1 MDQETG
7 WKELMRQ
14 AKSGDAEAQCRLG
27 CKLDFGD
34 DETECDKAAA
44 REWYRRAAEQGNLTA
59 MNNLGLMLKNGEG
72 GPADLKA
79 GLELLFRAAE
89 AGDEYAQRNCG
100 KACERGEIPGA
111 GLPEAERWYRL
122 AIAGGH
128 REAIFDLGYLLS
140 DLLPSPTAEQ
150 LAEAAQLYRKLADEG
165 DCEACYNLAVHYDF
179 GKGVPVNHR
188 LAVKYYRIAAAQGHD
203 MATYNLGCSYEHGRG
218 VRQDRRKAL
227 SLYRRAL
234 ELGDHWACGKIA
246 YFYYEGWGGVRKSYR
261 KSFEWD
267 RNYFLKFRDVHAAYN
282 LSVAYY
288 SGRGV
293 KRNLRK
299 SFLWTKYA
307 FTHGY
312 SKNLN
317 DLGYMYLKGIGTEKN
332 PERAEYW
339 LEKAVA
345 ANPDDDDAL
354 YNLGLL
360 AQQAGDCRK
369 AAAYFT
375 RVLEIDP
382 QDPYSHYRLGRIRL
396 FGLDGSPDPAAAG
409 FHLEAARKKLGCARR
424 LLRSKRFQSRM
435 GEKTE

>member
-27 CKLDFGD
+27 
-34 DETECDKAAA
+34 
-44 REWYRRAAEQGNLTA
+44 R
-59 MNNLGLMLKNGEG
+59 
-72 GPADLKA
+72 
-79 GLELLFRAAE
+79 
-89 AGDEYAQRNCG
+89 
-100 KACERGEIPGA
+100 
-111 GLPEAERWYRL
+111 
-122 AIAGGH
+122 
-128 REAIFDLGYLLS
+128 
-140 DLLPSPTAEQ
+140 
-150 LAEAAQLYRKLADEG
+150 
-165 DCEACYNLAVHYDF
+165 
-179 GKGVPVNHR
+179 
-188 LAVKYYRIAAAQGHD
+188 
-203 MATYNLGCSYEHGRG
+203 
-218 VRQDRRKAL
+218 
-227 SLYRRAL
+227 
-234 ELGDHWACGKIA
+234 
-246 YFYYEGWGGVRKSYR
+246 
-261 KSFEWD
+261 
-267 RNYFLKFRDVHAAYN
+267 
-282 LSVAYY
+282 
-288 SGRGV
+288 
-293 KRNLRK
+293 
-299 SFLWTKYA
+299 
-307 FTHGY
+307 
-312 SKNLN
+312 
-317 DLGYMYLKGIGTEKN
+317 TEKN

-396 FGLDGSPDPAAAG
+396 FGLDGSPDPAADG